1 MKTLY
6 IYIIL
11 MLLLPF
17 FSESNIYA
25 QKRSKQYSEIKAKV
39 VDKEGNPIQS
49 VRITVDEG
57 IFESSTDKQGK
68 FSLKVT
74 DNSTLVFDVPG
85 FEPQYLG
92 VSVIKQNPVVVME
105 KSIPYGGVKDEVELP
120 FRKTIAREIVGAT
133 STIDED
139 AISSSNQMNVLNI
152 LSGKAPGLNV
162 SQVPTEP
169 GRSATVLNIRGLS
182 RSATDNAPLIIIDG
196 IERPLEDLTPEE
208 IESITVLKDASTTA
222 IYGSRGAT
230 SKILYGPKAVN
241 GVLLVKTKRG
251 IKYKRDRQFNIE
263 FGAQTPVRMPEYLNS
278 ADYAT
283 MYNQARINDGLSP
296 YYTQTDIDGYR
307 MGTNPVLYP
316 DVDFHKLCLNDHMS
330 YRKAIAQFRGG
341 NESAQYYVNATYA
354 GYGGYEAVGKNN
366 TSNKFNLR
374 VNLDYKVN
382 DWLKAFVDI
391 AGQMEFYTT
400 NYMSADKLFSRLSS
414 HRPNA
419 YPIKFSDPGN
429 PGTEIY
435 GAMENANLSSS
446 RENIYAEMALG
457 GSKENT
463 VRKGQTNIGFD
474 LSLDRYV
481 KGLSAKAY
489 VTFDV
494 YNYLVVGKNENFS
507 SYRPIFNENSLIGK
521 ELLTVEKKVSDK
533 SRIADQ
539 MYRNYGYFGQLSY
552 DRTFQA
558 KHQLKSDLVI
568 FQSRRENLG
577 SSQDDVNRTFALRTN
592 YVYNKKWIAE
602 LDMAV
607 MGSSRFTKGN
617 RYGYFPTVGVAWI
630 ASEEKFLK
638 DKEWLDFLKIKAST
652 GLLGTDN
659 YFDFFLF
666 ESRWNTSQ
674 STHFGPKLEED
685 VNTSTLVHVGN
696 PDLTWEKSFEIN
708 IGAEAS
714 FLNCLTA
721 DFNYFNN
728 YRYDILTPTTSFSSI
743 NGGELMYRNYG
754 SVRNQGVELALEYS
768 GNIGKLHYSIGGNT
782 IWSKAVYEKTDD
794 MEGLSSN
801 RKKEGKP
808 VDTRFGLIAEGLFK
822 SGDEIAAHP
831 VQDFGPV
838 QIGDVKYA
846 NINNDH
852 HINENDMLPIGNE
865 YPRFQF
871 GLNIN
876 LAYKGFEL
884 SLSGSGMA
892 QYDIYLNNS
901 YYWMREDQKYSTFVK
916 NYFNP
921 STGEGKFPRLTTQQN
936 QNNYRSSSLWMRS
949 GNFFKL
955 RDAMLSY
962 SLPQNITN
970 KMTLKQVKLF
980 VRGSNLFT
988 ISSIKD
994 LDPEYIDAG
1003 VTGYPFFRSFTGG
1016 INVVF

>member
-208 IESITVLKDASTTA
+208 IESITVLKD
-222 IYGSRGAT
+222 AT

-962 SLPQNITN
+962 S
-970 KMTLKQVKLF
+970 
-980 VRGSNLFT
+980 
-988 ISSIKD
+988 
-994 LDPEYIDAG
+994 
-1003 VTGYPFFRSFTGG
+1003 
-1016 INVVF
+1016 

>member
-57 IFESSTDKQGK
+57 IFESSTDKQGE

-208 IESITVLKDASTTA
+208 IESITVLKDA
-222 IYGSRGAT
+222 T
-230 SKILYGPKAVN
+230 SKILYDPKAVN

>member
-25 QKRSKQYSEIKAKV
+25 QKKSKQYSEITAKV

-49 VRITVDEG
+49 VKITVDEG
-57 IFESSTDKQGK
+57 LFESFTDKQGV

-74 DNSTLVFDVPG
+74 NNSTLVFDMLG
-85 FEPQYLG
+85 YDSKYLE
-92 VSVIKQNPVVVME
+92 VSAIKQNPVVIME
-105 KSIPYGGVKDEVELP
+105 KSIPYGGVEDKVELP
-120 FRKTIAREIVGAT
+120 FRETVAREVVGAI
-133 STIDED
+133 STIGED
-139 AISSSNQMNVLNI
+139 IISKSNQMNVLNI

-162 SQVPTEP
+162 SQVPAEP
-169 GRSATVLNIRGLS
+169 GRSATILNIRGLS
-182 RSATDNAPLIIIDG
+182 RSTTDNAPLIIIDG

-208 IESITVLKDASTTA
+208 IESITVLKDA
-222 IYGSRGAT
+222 T

-251 IKYKRDRQFNIE
+251 IKYKRERQFNIE
-263 FGAQTPVRMPEYLNS
+263 FGAQLPVRMPEYLNS

-283 MYNQARINDGLSP
+283 MYNQARFNDGLSP
-296 YYTQTDIDGYR
+296 YYTQADIDGYR
-307 MGTNPVLYP
+307 MKTNSILYP

-341 NESAQYYVNATYA
+341 NEAAQYYVNATYA
-354 GYGGYEAVGKNN
+354 GYGGYEAIGNSN

-391 AGQMEFYTT
+391 AGQMEFYAT
-400 NYMSADKLFSRLSS
+400 NYMLADELFFRLSS

-419 YPIKFSDPGN
+419 YPVRFSDPEN
-429 PGTEIY
+429 SETEIY
-435 GAMENANLSSS
+435 GAMENANLASS
-446 RENIYAEMALG
+446 RENIYAEMLLG

-463 VRKGQTNIGFD
+463 VRKGQTNIGLD

-507 SYRPIFNENSLIGK
+507 SYRPLFSKNSLIGK

-533 SRIADQ
+533 SRIEDQ

-552 DRTFQA
+552 DRIFRT

-568 FQSRRENLG
+568 FQSKRENLG

-607 MGSSRFTKGN
+607 MGSSRFAKGN
-617 RYGYFPTVGVAWI
+617 RYGYFPTVGLAWI

-666 ESRWNTSQ
+666 ESRWNTNQ

-685 VNTSTLVHVGN
+685 INTSTLVHVGN

-721 DFNYFNN
+721 NFNYF
-728 YRYDILTPTTSFSSI
+728 RFFS
-743 NGGELMYRNYG
+743 
-754 SVRNQGVELALEYS
+754 V
-768 GNIGKLHYSIGGNT
+768 
-782 IWSKAVYEKTDD
+782 
-794 MEGLSSN
+794 
-801 RKKEGKP
+801 
-808 VDTRFGLIAEGLFK
+808 
-822 SGDEIAAHP
+822 
-831 VQDFGPV
+831 
-838 QIGDVKYA
+838 
-846 NINNDH
+846 
-852 HINENDMLPIGNE
+852 
-865 YPRFQF
+865 
-871 GLNIN
+871 
-876 LAYKGFEL
+876 
-884 SLSGSGMA
+884 
-892 QYDIYLNNS
+892 
-901 YYWMREDQKYSTFVK
+901 
-916 NYFNP
+916 
-921 STGEGKFPRLTTQQN
+921 
-936 QNNYRSSSLWMRS
+936 
-949 GNFFKL
+949 
-955 RDAMLSY
+955 
-962 SLPQNITN
+962 
-970 KMTLKQVKLF
+970 
-980 VRGSNLFT
+980 
-988 ISSIKD
+988 
-994 LDPEYIDAG
+994 
-1003 VTGYPFFRSFTGG
+1003 
-1016 INVVF
+1016 

>member
-208 IESITVLKDASTTA
+208 IESITVLKD
-222 IYGSRGAT
+222 AT

-602 LDMAV
+602 FDMAV

>member
-139 AISSSNQMNVLNI
+139 AISSSNQINVLNI

-208 IESITVLKDASTTA
+208 IESITVLKD
-222 IYGSRGAT
+222 AT

>member
-1 MKTLY
+1 
-6 IYIIL
+6 

-208 IESITVLKDASTTA
+208 IESITVLKDA
-222 IYGSRGAT
+222 T

-382 DWLKAFVDI
+382 DWLKAVVDI

>member
-1 MKTLY
+1 M
-6 IYIIL
+6 
-11 MLLLPF
+11 
-17 FSESNIYA
+17 
-25 QKRSKQYSEIKAKV
+25 
-39 VDKEGNPIQS
+39 
-49 VRITVDEG
+49 
-57 IFESSTDKQGK
+57 
-68 FSLKVT
+68 KVT

-208 IESITVLKDASTTA
+208 IESITVLKD
-222 IYGSRGAT
+222 AT

>member
-25 QKRSKQYSEIKAKV
+25 QKRSKQYSEIKGKV

-208 IESITVLKDASTTA
+208 IESITVLKD
-222 IYGSRGAT
+222 AT

-916 NYFNP
+916 NYFNL

>member
-74 DNSTLVFDVPG
+74 DNSTLVFDAPG

-208 IESITVLKDASTTA
+208 IESITVLKD
-222 IYGSRGAT
+222 AT

-962 SLPQNITN
+962 SLPQNITS

>member
-208 IESITVLKDASTTA
+208 IESITVLKD
-222 IYGSRGAT
+222 AT

-558 KHQLKSDLVI
+558 KLFLKSDLVI

>member
-208 IESITVLKDASTTA
+208 IESITVLKD
-222 IYGSRGAT
+222 AT

-728 YRYDILTPTTSFSSI
+728 YRYDILIPTTSFSSI

>member
-208 IESITVLKDASTTA
+208 IESITVLKD
-222 IYGSRGAT
+222 AT

-714 FLNCLTA
+714 FMNCLTA

-916 NYFNP
+916 NYFNL

>member
-1 MKTLY
+1 MRNKVWLLALTLLVVY
-6 IYIIL
+6 SGRVSGNDSHFRSAL
-11 MLLLPF
+11 V
-17 FSESNIYA
+17 A
-25 QKRSKQYSEIKAKV
+25 QQVNKKV
-39 VDKEGNPIQS
+39 VTGVVSDDMGPVIGATVS
-49 VRITVDEG
+49 VKGTTNGV
-57 IFESSTDKQGK
+57 
-68 FSLKVT
+68 VT
-74 DNSTLVFDVPG
+74 DLDGNFKLTVP
-85 FEPQYLG
+85 
-92 VSVIKQNPVVVME
+92 
-105 KSIPYGGVKDEVELP
+105 
-120 FRKTIAREIVGAT
+120 VGAT
-133 STIDED
+133 LVISFIGYEDKEIVYKGEPQLNVKLSENVTALEEVQVIAYGSAKKVTITGALSSVKSDEIMKSPVGSI
-139 AISSSNQMNVLNI
+139 ANA
-152 LSGKAPGLNV
+152 LSGKVPGLSSVQSSGQPGADDATIYVRGVGSLSTNLSSPLCLV
-162 SQVPTEP
+162 DGVERSFSQLDPNEV
-169 GRSATVLNIRGLS
+169 
-182 RSATDNAPLIIIDG
+182 
-196 IERPLEDLTPEE
+196 ED
-208 IESITVLKDASTTA
+208 ITVLKD
-222 IYGSRGAT
+222 AT

>member
-208 IESITVLKDASTTA
+208 IESITVLKDA
-222 IYGSRGAT
+222 T

-419 YPIKFSDPGN
+419 YPIKFSDLGN

>member
-1 MKTLY
+1 
-6 IYIIL
+6 
-11 MLLLPF
+11 
-17 FSESNIYA
+17 
-25 QKRSKQYSEIKAKV
+25 
-39 VDKEGNPIQS
+39 
-49 VRITVDEG
+49 
-57 IFESSTDKQGK
+57 
-68 FSLKVT
+68 
-74 DNSTLVFDVPG
+74 
-85 FEPQYLG
+85 
-92 VSVIKQNPVVVME
+92 
-105 KSIPYGGVKDEVELP
+105 
-120 FRKTIAREIVGAT
+120 
-133 STIDED
+133 
-139 AISSSNQMNVLNI
+139 
-152 LSGKAPGLNV
+152 
-162 SQVPTEP
+162 
-169 GRSATVLNIRGLS
+169 
-182 RSATDNAPLIIIDG
+182 
-196 IERPLEDLTPEE
+196 
-208 IESITVLKDASTTA
+208 
-222 IYGSRGAT
+222 
-230 SKILYGPKAVN
+230 
-241 GVLLVKTKRG
+241 
-251 IKYKRDRQFNIE
+251 
-263 FGAQTPVRMPEYLNS
+263 
-278 ADYAT
+278 
-283 MYNQARINDGLSP
+283 
-296 YYTQTDIDGYR
+296 

-577 SSQDDVNRTFALRTN
+577 SSQDDVNSTFALRTN

-782 IWSKAVYEKTDD
+782 IWSKAVYEKADD

>member
-57 IFESSTDKQGK
+57 IFESSTDKQGE

-208 IESITVLKDASTTA
+208 IESITVLKD
-222 IYGSRGAT
+222 AT

-728 YRYDILTPTTSFSSI
+728 YRYDILTPTTSFNSI

>member
-208 IESITVLKDASTTA
+208 IESITVLKDA
-222 IYGSRGAT
+222 T

-263 FGAQTPVRMPEYLNS
+263 FGAQTPVRMPEYLNT

>member
-208 IESITVLKDASTTA
+208 IESITVLKD
-222 IYGSRGAT
+222 AT

-831 VQDFGPV
+831 VQDF
-838 QIGDVKYA
+838 
-846 NINNDH
+846 
-852 HINENDMLPIGNE
+852 
-865 YPRFQF
+865 
-871 GLNIN
+871 
-876 LAYKGFEL
+876 
-884 SLSGSGMA
+884 
-892 QYDIYLNNS
+892 
-901 YYWMREDQKYSTFVK
+901 
-916 NYFNP
+916 
-921 STGEGKFPRLTTQQN
+921 
-936 QNNYRSSSLWMRS
+936 RSCTDW
-949 GNFFKL
+949 
-955 RDAMLSY
+955 
-962 SLPQNITN
+962 
-970 KMTLKQVKLF
+970 
-980 VRGSNLFT
+980 
-988 ISSIKD
+988 
-994 LDPEYIDAG
+994 
-1003 VTGYPFFRSFTGG
+1003 
-1016 INVVF
+1016 

>member
-208 IESITVLKDASTTA
+208 IESITVLKD
-222 IYGSRGAT
+222 AT

-916 NYFNP
+916 NYFNL

-936 QNNYRSSSLWMRS
+936 PNNYRSSSLWMRS

>member
-1 MKTLY
+1 
-6 IYIIL
+6 

-208 IESITVLKDASTTA
+208 IESITVLKD
-222 IYGSRGAT
+222 AT

-852 HINENDMLPIGNE
+852 HING
-865 YPRFQF
+865 
-871 GLNIN
+871 
-876 LAYKGFEL
+876 
-884 SLSGSGMA
+884 
-892 QYDIYLNNS
+892 
-901 YYWMREDQKYSTFVK
+901 
-916 NYFNP
+916 
-921 STGEGKFPRLTTQQN
+921 
-936 QNNYRSSSLWMRS
+936 
-949 GNFFKL
+949 
-955 RDAMLSY
+955 
-962 SLPQNITN
+962 
-970 KMTLKQVKLF
+970 
-980 VRGSNLFT
+980 
-988 ISSIKD
+988 
-994 LDPEYIDAG
+994 
-1003 VTGYPFFRSFTGG
+1003 
-1016 INVVF
+1016 

>member
-1 MKTLY
+1 
-6 IYIIL
+6 

-25 QKRSKQYSEIKAKV
+25 QKRSKQYSEIKAKI

-208 IESITVLKDASTTA
+208 IESITVLKD
-222 IYGSRGAT
+222 AT

-446 RENIYAEMALG
+446 RENIYAEMAVG

>member
-208 IESITVLKDASTTA
+208 IESITVLKD
-222 IYGSRGAT
+222 AT

-577 SSQDDVNRTFALRTN
+577 SSQDDVNSTFALRTN

>member
-11 MLLLPF
+11 MLLLPS
-17 FSESNIYA
+17 FSGSSIYA
-25 QKRSKQYSEIKAKV
+25 QKKKEAKQYSEIKAKV
-39 VDKEGNPIQS
+39 VDKKGNPIQS
-49 VRITVDEG
+49 VKITVDEG
-57 IFESSTDKQGK
+57 IFESSTDKQGR
-68 FSLKVT
+68 FSLKV
-74 DNSTLVFDVPG
+74 NNHSTLVFDVSG
-85 FEPQYLG
+85 YEPQYLE
-92 VSVIKQNPVVVME
+92 VSAIKQNPVVVME
-105 KSIPYGGVKDEVELP
+105 KSIPYGGTKDRIELP
-120 FRKTIAREIVGAT
+120 FRKTVAREVVGAV
-133 STIDED
+133 STIDENT
-139 AISSSNQMNVLNI
+139 ISGSNQMNVLNI

-169 GRSATVLNIRGLS
+169 GRSATTLNIRGLS
-182 RSATDNAPLIIIDG
+182 RSLTDNAPLIIIDG

-208 IESITVLKDASTTA
+208 IESITVLKDA
-222 IYGSRGAT
+222 T

-251 IKYKRDRQFNIE
+251 IKYRRERQFNIE
-263 FGAQTPVRMPEYLNS
+263 FGAQTPIRMPEYLNS

-283 MYNQARINDGLSP
+283 MYNQARENDGLSP
-296 YYTQTDIDGYR
+296 YYTQSDIEGYR
-307 MGTNPVLYP
+307 RGTNPILYP
-316 DVDFHKLCLNDHMS
+316 DVDFHKQCLNDNMS

-341 NESAQYYVNATYA
+341 NAAAQYYVNATYA
-354 GYGGYEAVGKNN
+354 GYGGYEAVGNSN

-391 AGQMEFYTT
+391 AGQIEFYTT
-400 NYMSADKLFSRLSS
+400 NYMSTDELFSRLSS

-419 YPIKFSDPGN
+419 YPIKFNDPEN
-429 PGTEIY
+429 PATKVY
-435 GAMENANLSSS
+435 GSMANANLSSS
-446 RENIYAEMALG
+446 RENIYAEMLLG

-489 VTFDV
+489 ITFDV
-494 YNYLVVGKNENFS
+494 YNYLVVGKKEDFS
-507 SYRPIFNENSLIGK
+507 SYRPLFNENGLIGK

-533 SRIADQ
+533 SRITDQ

-552 DRTFQA
+552 DRTFQK
-558 KHQLKSDLVI
+558 KHQLKSDLVL

-592 YVYNKKWIAE
+592 YVYNKKWVAE

-607 MGSSRFTKGN
+607 MGSSRFAKGN
-617 RYGYFPTVGVAWI
+617 RYGYFPTAGIAWI

-638 DKEWLDFLKIKAST
+638 DKEWLDFLKVKAST
-652 GLLGTDN
+652 GLLGTDR

-674 STHFGPKLEED
+674 STHFGPKLEENI
-685 VNTSTLVHVGN
+685 NTSTLVHVGN

-714 FLNCLTA
+714 FLNCLKA

-728 YRYDILTPTTSFSSI
+728 FRYDILTPTTSFSTIS
-743 NGGELMYRNYG
+743 GGELMYRNYG

-768 GNIGKLHYSIGGNT
+768 GNIGDFHYSIGGNT
-782 IWSKAVYEKTDD
+782 IWSKAMYEKADD
-794 MEGLSSN
+794 MEGLSQN

-808 VDTRFGLIAEGLFK
+808 LDTRFGLIAEGLFR
-822 SGDEIAAHP
+822 SENEIAGHP
-831 VQDFGPV
+831 IQDFGPV

-846 NINNDH
+846 NTNNDN

-892 QYDIYLNNS
+892 QYDIYLSNS

-921 STGEGKFPRLTTQQN
+921 STGEGTFPRLTTQQS

-962 SLPQNITN
+962 SLPQTITN

-1016 INVVF
+1016 INIVF

>member
-1 MKTLY
+1 
-6 IYIIL
+6 

-208 IESITVLKDASTTA
+208 IESITVLKD
-222 IYGSRGAT
+222 AT

-494 YNYLVVGKNENFS
+494 CSYLVVGKNENFS

-577 SSQDDVNRTFALRTN
+577 SSQDDVNSTFALRTN

-782 IWSKAVYEKTDD
+782 IWSKAVYEKADD

>member
-1 MKTLY
+1 
-6 IYIIL
+6 
-11 MLLLPF
+11 
-17 FSESNIYA
+17 
-25 QKRSKQYSEIKAKV
+25 
-39 VDKEGNPIQS
+39 
-49 VRITVDEG
+49 
-57 IFESSTDKQGK
+57 
-68 FSLKVT
+68 
-74 DNSTLVFDVPG
+74 
-85 FEPQYLG
+85 
-92 VSVIKQNPVVVME
+92 
-105 KSIPYGGVKDEVELP
+105 
-120 FRKTIAREIVGAT
+120 
-133 STIDED
+133 
-139 AISSSNQMNVLNI
+139 
-152 LSGKAPGLNV
+152 
-162 SQVPTEP
+162 
-169 GRSATVLNIRGLS
+169 
-182 RSATDNAPLIIIDG
+182 
-196 IERPLEDLTPEE
+196 
-208 IESITVLKDASTTA
+208 
-222 IYGSRGAT
+222 
-230 SKILYGPKAVN
+230 
-241 GVLLVKTKRG
+241 
-251 IKYKRDRQFNIE
+251 
-263 FGAQTPVRMPEYLNS
+263 
-278 ADYAT
+278 
-283 MYNQARINDGLSP
+283 
-296 YYTQTDIDGYR
+296 

>member
-11 MLLLPF
+11 MLLLPS

-208 IESITVLKDASTTA
+208 IESITVLKD
-222 IYGSRGAT
+222 AT

>member
-208 IESITVLKDASTTA
+208 IESITVLKDA
-222 IYGSRGAT
+222 T

-429 PGTEIY
+429 PGTEFY

>member
-1 MKTLY
+1 MK
-6 IYIIL
+6 
-11 MLLLPF
+11 
-17 FSESNIYA
+17 
-25 QKRSKQYSEIKAKV
+25 
-39 VDKEGNPIQS
+39 D
-49 VRITVDEG
+49 
-57 IFESSTDKQGK
+57 
-68 FSLKVT
+68 
-74 DNSTLVFDVPG
+74 
-85 FEPQYLG
+85 
-92 VSVIKQNPVVVME
+92 
-105 KSIPYGGVKDEVELP
+105 
-120 FRKTIAREIVGAT
+120 
-133 STIDED
+133 
-139 AISSSNQMNVLNI
+139 
-152 LSGKAPGLNV
+152 
-162 SQVPTEP
+162 
-169 GRSATVLNIRGLS
+169 
-182 RSATDNAPLIIIDG
+182 
-196 IERPLEDLTPEE
+196 
-208 IESITVLKDASTTA
+208 
-222 IYGSRGAT
+222 AT

>member
-208 IESITVLKDASTTA
+208 IESITVLKD
-222 IYGSRGAT
+222 AT

-558 KHQLKSDLVI
+558 KYQLKSDLVI

>member
-208 IESITVLKDASTTA
+208 IESITVLKD
-222 IYGSRGAT
+222 AT

-521 ELLTVEKKVSDK
+521 ELLTLEKKVSDK

-754 SVRNQGVELALEYS
+754 SVRNQGVELALDYS

>member
-196 IERPLEDLTPEE
+196 IERPLEDWTPEE
-208 IESITVLKDASTTA
+208 IESITVLKD
-222 IYGSRGAT
+222 AT

-892 QYDIYLNNS
+892 QYDIYLSNS

>member
-208 IESITVLKDASTTA
+208 IESITVLKD
-222 IYGSRGAT
+222 AT

-507 SYRPIFNENSLIGK
+507 SYRPIFKENSLIGK

>member
-208 IESITVLKDASTTA
+208 IESITVLKD
-222 IYGSRGAT
+222 AT

-1016 INVVF
+1016 IKVVF

>member
-57 IFESSTDKQGK
+57 IFESPTDKQGK

-208 IESITVLKDASTTA
+208 IESITVLKD
-222 IYGSRGAT
+222 AT

>member
-208 IESITVLKDASTTA
+208 IESITVLKD
-222 IYGSRGAT
+222 AT

-568 FQSRRENLG
+568 FQSRRGNLG

>member
-182 RSATDNAPLIIIDG
+182 RSATDNAPKIIIDG

-208 IESITVLKDASTTA
+208 IESITVLKD
-222 IYGSRGAT
+222 AT

>member
-1 MKTLY
+1 
-6 IYIIL
+6 

-139 AISSSNQMNVLNI
+139 AIYSSNQMNVLNI

-208 IESITVLKDASTTA
+208 IESITVLKD
-222 IYGSRGAT
+222 AT

>member
-208 IESITVLKDASTTA
+208 IESITVLKD
-222 IYGSRGAT
+222 AT

-666 ESRWNTSQ
+666 ESRWNTSK

>member
-1 MKTLY
+1 M
-6 IYIIL
+6 
-11 MLLLPF
+11 
-17 FSESNIYA
+17 
-25 QKRSKQYSEIKAKV
+25 
-39 VDKEGNPIQS
+39 GN
-49 VRITVDEG
+49 
-57 IFESSTDKQGK
+57 F
-68 FSLKVT
+68 
-74 DNSTLVFDVPG
+74 
-85 FEPQYLG
+85 
-92 VSVIKQNPVVVME
+92 
-105 KSIPYGGVKDEVELP
+105 
-120 FRKTIAREIVGAT
+120 
-133 STIDED
+133 
-139 AISSSNQMNVLNI
+139 SSNQMNVLNI

-208 IESITVLKDASTTA
+208 IESITVLKD
-222 IYGSRGAT
+222 AT

>member
-208 IESITVLKDASTTA
+208 IESITVLKD
-222 IYGSRGAT
+222 AT

-630 ASEEKFLK
+630 ASEEKILK